1 MKTIV
6 VGIDGS
12 EQAARAVRWAAEEAR
27 AHHARLVVVAA
38 WREPL
43 PIDAGGMGV
52 VPPDV
57 SGEIEEGTR
66 RMLSDQ
72 LTGIDMAG
80 VEVEHRLVHEE
91 PVDALL
97 EAAADAD
104 LLVVGGREHGRLT
117 TLFVGSVSDTLVHR
131 APCPVVIVR

>member
-1 MKTIV
+1 VKTIV

-12 EQAARAVRWAAEEAR
+12 EQANRAVRWAAEEAR
-27 AHHARLVVVAA
+27 VHHARLVIVAA

-52 VPPDV
+52 IPPDV
-57 SGEIEEGTR
+57 SDEIEAGTR

-72 LTGIDMAG
+72 LAGADMEG
-80 VEVEHRLVHEE
+80 LEIEHRLVHED
-91 PVDALL
+91 PVGALL

-104 LLVVGGREHGRLT
+104 LLVVGAREHGRLT
-117 TLFVGSVSDTLVHR
+117 TLLVGSVSDSLVHR
-131 APCPVVIVR
+131 APCPLVIVR